1 MLVGQGFSKLTVW
14 FSQGQVKARTQLR
27 KNKYR
32 TVRALF
38 SAKFQRLRQGFL
50 IEKLRSRQDTV
61 NSREILEKLEHF
73 LCNKL
78 KRSS

>member
-1 MLVGQGFSKLTVW
+1 MQVGQGFSKLTVW

-27 KNKYR
+27 KNKYK

-50 IEKLRSRQDTV
+50 SKNQGL
-61 NSREILEKLEHF
+61 
-73 LCNKL
+73 L
-78 KRSS
+78 KKQKQLGHDKSGTAKAL

>member
-1 MLVGQGFSKLTVW
+1 MQVGQGFSKLTVW

-50 IEKLRSRQDTV
+50 RKKRQVKVKSKQSDRQEGQGSKKLLVWFSQ
-61 NSREILEKLEHF
+61 S
-73 LCNKL
+73 
-78 KRSS
+78 